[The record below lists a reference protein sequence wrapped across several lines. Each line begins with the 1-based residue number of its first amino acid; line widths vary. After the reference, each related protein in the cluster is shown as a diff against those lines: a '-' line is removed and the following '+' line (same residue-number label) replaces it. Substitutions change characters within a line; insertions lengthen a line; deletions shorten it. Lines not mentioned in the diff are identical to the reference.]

1 MTVILTH
8 LALNSDLDILLH
20 DTGGDHP
27 SRVPAPLPAG
37 GAPLLSGTGTSIS
50 SIERGLHA

>member
-20 DTGGDHP
+20 DTGGDRP